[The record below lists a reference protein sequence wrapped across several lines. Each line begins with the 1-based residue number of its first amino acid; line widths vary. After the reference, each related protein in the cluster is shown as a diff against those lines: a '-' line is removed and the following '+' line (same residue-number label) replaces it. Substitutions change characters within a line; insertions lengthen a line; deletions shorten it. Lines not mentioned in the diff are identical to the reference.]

1 MRAFRS
7 KEPFSSSLRSDEKLR
22 DIRDVTDLP
31 LNFDFSEEQE
41 LFRRTVREFA
51 KREIAPKIRDFERK
65 GEFPWGIYRK
75 MGSAGLLGLRFPKE
89 FGGQESDAVTM
100 AILVE
105 EVARAGWQI
114 PLSDIMG
121 EILSLHGPTQLKKEW
136 LPAMAKGER
145 MLGVAN
151 TEPSTGSDA
160 AAITTR
166 ATRKGD
172 NYVLNGEKQFI
183 TGVNECGAYCLL
195 AKTDAEKGS
204 KGVSMFFV
212 EMNRP
217 GIERYEL
224 DALGW
229 KLFSFGGIVLKD
241 VTIPASNLIGEENRG
256 FHYVMETFDLMR
268 SLIAVWCIG
277 LTESSIDEGI
287 EYAKQRTAFGRPIAK
302 YESVQSRIVEGYTE
316 LEAARL
322 LCYRTL
328 WLKDKGHKITKDS
341 AMIKWYVPQLCF
353 GIVNNCLQNRGAIGY
368 TTECMDEYRLR
379 EIRGAMIGDGT
390 TDINKIVVAREL
402 LGREF
407 LPYR

>member
-1 MRAFRS
+1 M
-7 KEPFSSSLRSDEKLR
+7 
-22 DIRDVTDLP
+22 P
-31 LNFDFSEEQE
+31 LDFDFSGEQE

-51 KREIAPKIRDFERK
+51 KKEIAPKIREYERK
-65 GEFPWGIYRK
+65 RQFPWEVYKK

-100 AILVE
+100 GILVE

-121 EILSLHGPTQLKKEW
+121 EILALHGPSHLKKEW
-136 LPAMAKGER
+136 LPAMVKGER

-166 ATRKGD
+166 AKRKGD
-172 NYVLNGEKQFI
+172 SYILNGEKQCI
-183 TGVNECGAYCLL
+183 TGINDCGAFCLL
-195 AKTDAEKGS
+195 AKTDADKGS
-204 KGVSMFFV
+204 RGVSMFFV
-212 EMNRP
+212 EVDRA
-217 GIERYEL
+217 GVERYEF
-224 DALGW
+224 DAMGW

-241 VTIPASNLIGEENRG
+241 VSIPASSLIGEENKG

-277 LTESSIDEGI
+277 ITQGSLEENID
-287 EYAKQRTAFGRPIAK
+287 YTKQRTAFGRPIAK
-302 YESVQSRIVEGYTE
+302 FESVQSRIVEGYTE

-328 WLKDKGHKITKDS
+328 WLKDKGQKITKDAS
-341 AMIKWYVPQLCF
+341 MIKWYVPQLCF
-353 GIVNNCLQNRGAIGY
+353 GIVNNLLQNRGAIGY

-379 EIRGAMIGDGT
+379 ELRGAMIGDGT

>member
-1 MRAFRS
+1 MS
-7 KEPFSSSLRSDEKLR
+7 FSPSLRTEAKLTHR
-22 DIRDVTDLP
+22 GVTALT

-51 KREIAPKIRDFERK
+51 KKEIAPKIREYERK
-65 GEFPWGIYRK
+65 GEFPWELYRK
-75 MGSAGLLGLRFPKE
+75 MGNAGLLGLRFPRE
-89 FGGQESDAVTM
+89 FGGQEGDAVTM
-100 AILVE
+100 GILVE

-121 EILSLHGPTQLKKEW
+121 EILALHGPTRLKEAW

-145 MLGVAN
+145 MLGIAN

-160 AAITTR
+160 AAIKTR
-166 ATRKGD
+166 AIRRGD
-172 NYVLNGEKQFI
+172 SYVLTGEKQCI
-183 TGVNECGAYCLL
+183 TGINECGAYCLL
-195 AKTDAEKGS
+195 AKTDADKGS
-204 KGVSMFFV
+204 RGVSMFFV
-212 EMNRP
+212 EMDRP
-217 GIERYEL
+217 GIEKYEF

-229 KLFSFGGIVLKD
+229 RLFSFGGIVLKD
-241 VTIPASNLIGEENRG
+241 VTIPASNLIGEENKG

-268 SLIAVWCIG
+268 ALIAVWCVG
-277 LTESSIDEGI
+277 LAGSSLEENI
-287 EYAKQRTAFGRPIAK
+287 EFTRQRTAFGRPIAK
-302 YESVQSRIVEGYTE
+302 FESVQSRIVEGYTE

-328 WLKDKGHKITKDS
+328 WLKDKAQKITKES

>member
-1 MRAFRS
+1 MRAFTS
-7 KEPFSSSLRSDEKLR
+7 KGPSSPSLRSDEKLR

-51 KREIAPKIRDFERK
+51 KREIAPKIRDYERK
-65 GEFPWGIYRK
+65 REFPWDLYRK

-89 FGGQESDAVTM
+89 FGGQEGDAVTM

-121 EILSLHGPTQLKKEW
+121 EILSLHGPTPLKKEW

-217 GIERYEL
+217 GIEKYEL

-287 EYAKQRTAFGRPIAK
+287 EYVKQRTAFGRPIAK